1 MLVKLTVS
9 PTPRLA
15 PADGACRV
23 LSHTDRSDRGEN
35 IATRSFLER
44 SRDTKEIPMQ
54 DATEQGAPIPAVL
67 YAAKSRARTIR
78 FDAVGVTV
86 DERGGLLRLD
96 HLEAAW

>member
-1 MLVKLTVS
+1 
-9 PTPRLA
+9 
-15 PADGACRV
+15 
-23 LSHTDRSDRGEN
+23 
-35 IATRSFLER
+35 
-44 SRDTKEIPMQ
+44 MQ